1 MRRPRI
7 GVVGSN
13 MVDLIAYAS
22 RMPIVGETLEAPSF
36 EMGFGGKGANQAVA
50 AAKLGASVVMV
61 SKVGDDMFAEGTVKN
76 LSSFGI
82 DTTHVHRV
90 KGRSSGVA
98 PIVVDLS
105 GANAILIIK
114 GANADLSPSDV
125 DEAAEALKKCD
136 LILLQLEV
144 PLETV
149 YAAIAFGKRNGIKT
163 LLNPAPATP
172 ALDLAR
178 IVDVDFFVPNETEL
192 AILAGVP
199 VDSEAEIAAAAA
211 RLLDKGLRTIV
222 VTMGARGAL
231 LAIPGAFTRIEPVRT
246 APVDTTGAGDAFVG
260 AFARY
265 IVTAELAEALRLA
278 SRYAADS
285 VTRRGT
291 QKAYA
296 SLEAFEAYCAQLE
309 LGRRLMIVQR
319 TVPNDRPR
327 TRYLCRTKA
336 RTTTGRAPS
345 VAMAAMSPH
354 KMS

>member
-7 GVVGSN
+7 AVVGSN
-13 MVDLIAYAS
+13 MVDLIAYAP

-76 LSSFGI
+76 LASFGI

-98 PIVVDLS
+98 PIVVDPS

-114 GANADLSPSDV
+114 GANADLSPADV
-125 DEAAEALKKCD
+125 DEAAEALKNCD

-149 YAAIAFGKRNGIKT
+149 YAAIAFGKANGIKT

-178 IVDVDFFVPNETEL
+178 IVNVDFFVPNETEL
-192 AILAGVP
+192 AILSDMP
-199 VDSEAEIAAAAA
+199 VDSEFGDCRGRPEPARQGLENDRRHHGRPRRVARDA
-211 RLLDKGLRTIV
+211 RLPQAHR
-222 VTMGARGAL
+222 
-231 LAIPGAFTRIEPVRT
+231 
-246 APVDTTGAGDAFVG
+246 AGPDRAD
-260 AFARY
+260 RY
-265 IVTAELAEALRLA
+265 DWR
-278 SRYAADS
+278 
-285 VTRRGT
+285 
-291 QKAYA
+291 
-296 SLEAFEAYCAQLE
+296 
-309 LGRRLMIVQR
+309 GRRLR
-319 TVPNDRPR
+319 RRLCALHRHGGDR
-327 TRYLCRTKA
+327 A
-336 RTTTGRAPS
+336 S
-345 VAMAAMSPH
+345 AAVG
-354 KMS
+354 